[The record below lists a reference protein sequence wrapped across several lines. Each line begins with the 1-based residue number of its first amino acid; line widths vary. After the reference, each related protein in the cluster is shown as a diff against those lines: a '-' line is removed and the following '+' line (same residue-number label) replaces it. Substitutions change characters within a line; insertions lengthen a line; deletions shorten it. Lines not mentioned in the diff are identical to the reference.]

1 MRTKIPPVLTLI
13 GTLLAC
19 GVVPDPSAD
28 AVQSREYY
36 TRKRVN
42 GVWITGY
49 FERKRPDRSPADP
62 SRPADRSGDTPRLP
76 TSVEGAADEDRP
88 PFQRAAEARRSVV
101 DAAFA
106 GVLPPEPGLLPLRQ
120 ALETRARIMATVE
133 TGRTASARAIR
144 SVTLDF
150 ERFTRTIQFVDG
162 SRTEE
167 PFEPAMTGG
176 LNANALP

>member
-1 MRTKIPPVLTLI
+1 MRTKIPTLLALI

-19 GVVPDPSAD
+19 GVVLAPSAD
-28 AVQSREYY
+28 PVQAREYY

-49 FERKRPDRSPADP
+49 FERKRPDRLQAGQ
-62 SRPADRSGDTPRLP
+62 SRPADRSADTATLP
-76 TSVEGAADEDRP
+76 NSVESAADKDRP
-88 PFQRAAEARRSVV
+88 PFQRAAEVRPSVV

-106 GVLPPEPGLLPLRQ
+106 GVLPPEPGLIPLQR
-120 ALETRARIMATVE
+120 ALETRARILATAE

-150 ERFTRTIQFVDG
+150 ERFTRTIQFADG